1 MPDMNRLD
9 DTNIAIVRKLHDGRK
24 PFSQIAQEL
33 DITENTV
40 RSRVNKMIE
49 EGILKIQGL
58 VNPQMMPDIQLVFMG
73 FKFKTRDLE
82 TKAKDLLRLKG
93 VVFATVVT
101 GRYDIMAEV
110 MLSETHD
117 FTLLDFFK
125 KELVKISDIAEVETY
140 VVYQSHNVNVPY
152 II

>member
-1 MPDMNRLD
+1 MTDMNRLD
-9 DTNIAIVRKLHDGRK
+9 DTNIAIVRKLYDGRK

-40 RSRVNKMIE
+40 RSRVNKMME

-152 II
+152 IL

>member
-1 MPDMNRLD
+1 MTDMNRLD
-9 DTNIAIVRKLHDGRK
+9 DTNIAIVRKLYDGRK

-40 RSRVNKMIE
+40 RSRVNKMME

-82 TKAKDLLRLKG
+82 TKAKDLLGLKG

-152 II
+152 IL